1 MRFLRGFAV
10 AIIARDAEVR
20 VSESGQSFVDVLV
33 EFDRHAGR
41 NGNPYSQRIGF
52 RSFEAVDIDQAPAL
66 VRGTIIGFEGTVDA
80 VTTERNGRVFAN
92 PRVTG
97 RILQVG
103 EVGR

>member
-10 AIIARDAEVR
+10 AIVARDAEIR
-20 VSESGQSFVDVLV
+20 LSEKGQQFVDVLV

-52 RSFEAVDIDQAPAL
+52 RSFETVDIDQCHAL
-66 VRGTIIGFEGTVDA
+66 VRGTVIGFEGTVDA

-97 RILQVG
+97 RLLQI
-103 EVGR
+103 GRVNE